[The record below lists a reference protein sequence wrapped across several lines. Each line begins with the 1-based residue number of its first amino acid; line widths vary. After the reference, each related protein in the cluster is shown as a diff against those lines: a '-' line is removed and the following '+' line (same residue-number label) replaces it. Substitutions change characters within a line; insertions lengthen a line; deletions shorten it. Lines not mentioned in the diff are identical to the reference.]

1 VVSFNVVVQCRVR
14 IRVIIV
20 SRKVVVM
27 RSKPRFMVRANFS
40 VRVPFRSVFGLSLRI
55 ELGLRLDVIRV
66 RARSTAKV

>member
-1 VVSFNVVVQCRVR
+1 
-14 IRVIIV
+14 
-20 SRKVVVM
+20 M